1 MSKTGYKEL
10 AQALVDKYGL
20 ERAAAEQFVEK
31 MFGVLVKGIADD
43 RLVKVKG
50 LGTFKVIG
58 VASRKSVDVNTGDPI
73 IIEGRDKVTFIPD
86 NAMRDLVNRPFSQ
99 FETVAVNEGVDFTA
113 IDERF
118 AAGDIPVE
126 ELLAD
131 DTDAVDADTD
141 ASDAEADSSV
151 TDEPETPTEP
161 ETPAEPEVPV
171 VEPVVSTEPAAP
183 TEPEVPMEPVVT
195 TEPAEPVEPAAPME
209 PVVSAE
215 PPTEDSS
222 TDIPAADPT
231 PEVHNPVAEAERQA
245 DDARNQLILLKQEMV
260 RQHRL
265 IRWFLGI
272 AVVLLAVS
280 VGGIFYLFAQ
290 LTQRDHR
297 IEHLESQAILASRTP
312 QGRAILDASVDTVAV
327 ARARQDSLAAARALK
342 AEEQARRQAA
352 EQQAQSHPAVQKPQ
366 PAADKPSA
374 ATPGQAARKPS
385 AAAAPQPAQAKKP
398 QPAQTKQP
406 QQADKQA
413 DKEKTTA
420 ATYNK
425 DVRIR
430 TGAYDIVGIE
440 RTVTVKAGQTLEGI
454 SRTHLGPGM
463 ECYIEAVNG
472 GSKQL
477 KAGDKVNIPQLKLK
491 KKK

>member
-58 VASRKSVDVNTGDPI
+58 VASRKSVDVNTGEPI

-131 DTDAVDADTD
+131 DTDDTD
-141 ASDAEADSSV
+141 AADDAADAEADSSV
-151 TDEPETPTEP
+151 TAEP
-161 ETPAEPEVPV
+161 ETPAEPEVPSEPEVPTAPEDTV
-171 VEPVVSTEPAAP
+171 VEPVVSTEA
-183 TEPEVPMEPVVT
+183 E
-195 TEPAEPVEPAAPME
+195 EPVEVAVPIEPAVPTE

-215 PPTEDSS
+215 APTETPP

-231 PEVHNPVAEAERQA
+231 PEVRNPVAEAERQA

-272 AVVLLAVS
+272 AVVLLAVC
-280 VGGIFYLFAQ
+280 VGGIFYLFSQ

-366 PAADKPSA
+366 PAAGKPSA
-374 ATPGQAARKPS
+374 ATPVQAARKPS
-385 AAAAPQPAQAKKP
+385 AAAAPQTAQAKKP
-398 QPAQTKQP
+398 QQAQAKKP
-406 QQADKQA
+406 QQTDKTA

-420 ATYNK
+420 ATYNNK

-430 TGAYDIVGIE
+430 TGAYDIVGIK

-454 SRTHLGPGM
+454 SRTQLGPGM

-472 GSKQL
+472 GRKQL